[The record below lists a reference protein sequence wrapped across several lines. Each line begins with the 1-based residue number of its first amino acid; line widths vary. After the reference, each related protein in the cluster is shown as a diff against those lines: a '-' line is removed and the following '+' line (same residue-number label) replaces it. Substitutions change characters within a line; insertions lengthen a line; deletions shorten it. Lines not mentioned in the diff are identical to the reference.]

1 MSLEKAK
8 VTSIVMSVIY
18 ILFGIFMALMP
29 AESINVLC
37 IVLGVLIALNGLIK
51 LIEYFKNRTF
61 SILLYIALI
70 YLVLG
75 IAVAILAPIIIES
88 AIFIILI
95 GVFFIIKGI
104 ADIGYSL
111 DYKRAGFKSWWIDLV
126 FAGVL
131 VVMGVLFLINP
142 FKTNQVLLSFIGIC
156 IAVNGIFSLIDL
168 SFQSNKSKKINKEF
182 RDAYNNIKYDI
193 EDEEK

>member
-1 MSLEKAK
+1 
-8 VTSIVMSVIY
+8 
-18 ILFGIFMALMP
+18 MP

-37 IVLGVLIALNGLIK
+37 IVLGVLITLNGLIK

-104 ADIGYSL
+104 AEKYEGTADFS
-111 DYKRAGFKSWWIDLV
+111 YKEGEFTAR
-126 FAGVL
+126 
-131 VVMGVLFLINP
+131 VMLAL
-142 FKTNQVLLSFIGIC
+142 
-156 IAVNGIFSLIDL
+156 A
-168 SFQSNKSKKINKEF
+168 
-182 RDAYNNIKYDI
+182 
-193 EDEEK
+193 